1 MLRDS
6 TLSLLFKKNL
16 CLLYSP
22 NVNILSVFET
32 LPRILNVFKQTLLLN
47 EGKVSRL
54 LRQRFKHRTPSDFC
68 DTLYLFPRSPLAGQT
83 VPEIT
88 SSPF

>member
-1 MLRDS
+1 V
-6 TLSLLFKKNL
+6 K
-16 CLLYSP
+16 
-22 NVNILSVFET
+22 ILPVFET

-47 EGKVSRL
+47 EGKISRL
-54 LRQRFKHRTPSDFC
+54 LRQRVNIERRDFC
-68 DTLYLFPRSPLAGQT
+68 DTLYLFPISPLAGQT

>member
-1 MLRDS
+1 V
-6 TLSLLFKKNL
+6 K
-16 CLLYSP
+16 
-22 NVNILSVFET
+22 ILPVFET
-32 LPRILNVFKQTLLLN
+32 SPRILNVFKQTLELN

-54 LRQRFKHRTPSDFC
+54 LRQRVKHRTSSDFC
-68 DTLYLFPRSPLAGQT
+68 DTLYLFPRSPLADQT